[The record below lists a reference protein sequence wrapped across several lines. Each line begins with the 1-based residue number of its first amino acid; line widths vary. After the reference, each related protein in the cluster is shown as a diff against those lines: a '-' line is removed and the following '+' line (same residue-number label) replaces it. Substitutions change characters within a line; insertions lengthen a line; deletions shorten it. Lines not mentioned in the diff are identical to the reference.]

1 MNSVIE
7 PKADLKERSFGFAVR
22 IIQICGFIQ
31 NNHRSVKVIANQMIR
46 SGTSIGANIEE
57 AKGAQSKADF
67 LAKFHIALKEAR
79 ETHYW
84 IRLLLATSLIPQKR
98 LQPILNECEE
108 IIKMLVASLITAK
121 KSR

>member
-1 MNSVIE
+1 ME
-7 PKADLKERSFGFAVR
+7 PKTDLRERSFGFAVR
-22 IIQICGFIQ
+22 IIKLCGFIQ
-31 NNHRSVKVIANQMIR
+31 NNHRSVKVIVNQMIR

-67 LAKFHIALKEAR
+67 LAKYHIALKEAR

-84 IRLLLATSLIPQKR
+84 IRLLLATNLIQQKR